1 MTLGELLKS
10 RREALGMTLEDVAD
24 STGSSKS
31 YVWELENGKGYKMSL
46 VYAARF
52 AVALGLNVNMMAC
65 AALASERAKS
75 AALAASEPKK
85 D

>member
-24 STGSSKS
+24 STSSSKS

-52 AVALGLNVNMMAC
+52 AVALGLNANMMAC
-65 AALASERAKS
+65 AALESARAII
-75 AALAASEPKK
+75 AATENQPCSK
-85 D
+85 